1 MARPRRRTP
10 GVGIVGILRG
20 KTDDVRGA
28 ARAGRYH
35 PQEAPPDRLPPVT
48 RFQCQIFMGQ
58 FSKYIA
64 NPLVLIL
71 IITAGGLTL
80 AGKFWAQYRQSL
92 HADPAFLLRAE
103 HVQLTDLPP
112 WLPPPARGQLLA
124 DLNLSQRSLLDPDLV
139 PSTVAALQ
147 QHPWVEHVV
156 SVRKSLQG
164 LQAEV
169 RYRRPL
175 LVEMPDRQVMAI
187 DTTGRIL
194 ADQGLDRHGAR
205 QLLRIAV
212 QDLVKQPLQ
221 AGAPWPDLRV
231 LAAAELAAEL
241 HPLQETAG
249 LAGIYAR
256 GGHPEPPG
264 VNPPATANT
273 GPIEFF
279 LWTAGRN
286 EIIWGS
292 RPGQELEGEA
302 NAATKQQALN
312 RFVQEHGPLDRYPQ
326 LPQSRGNVFD
336 LRSGQVV
343 LLQHAPQA
351 AQSADWL
358 R

>member
-1 MARPRRRTP
+1 
-10 GVGIVGILRG
+10 
-20 KTDDVRGA
+20 
-28 ARAGRYH
+28 
-35 PQEAPPDRLPPVT
+35 
-48 RFQCQIFMGQ
+48 MGQ
-58 FSKYIA
+58 LSKYIA

-71 IITAGGLTL
+71 VITAGGLTL

-92 HADPAFLLRAE
+92 HGGPAFLLRPE
-103 HVQLTDLPP
+103 LVQLTELPP
-112 WLPPPARGQLLA
+112 WLPPPARGQFLA
-124 DLNLSQRSLLDPDLV
+124 DLNLSDRSLLDPDLV
-139 PSTVAALQ
+139 PTTVAALQ

-156 SVRKSLQG
+156 AVRKSLRG

-169 RYRRPL
+169 HYRRPL
-175 LVEMPDRQVMAI
+175 LVELPDRQVMAI

-205 QLLRIAV
+205 QLLRIAA
-212 QDLVKQPLQ
+212 QGLVKQPLQ
-221 AGAPWPDLRV
+221 AGGPWPDQRV
-231 LAAAELAAEL
+231 VAAAQLAAEL
-241 HPLQETAG
+241 HPWQESVG

-256 GGHPEPPG
+256 GGNPTPPHTDFPHTDLTHTDLPADTPPNG
-264 VNPPATANT
+264 TPPTNPAT

-279 LWTAGRN
+279 LWTVGRN
-286 EIIWGS
+286 EIIWGA
-292 RPGQELEGEA
+292 RPGEELEGEA
-302 NAATKQQALN
+302 KAATKLQALA

-351 AQSADWL
+351 AQSNTWI